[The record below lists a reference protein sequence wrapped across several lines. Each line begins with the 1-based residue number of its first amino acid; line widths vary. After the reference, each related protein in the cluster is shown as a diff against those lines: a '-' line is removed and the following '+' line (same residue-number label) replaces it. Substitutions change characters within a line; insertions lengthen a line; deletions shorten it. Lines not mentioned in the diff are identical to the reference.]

1 MARQI
6 PALSGLP
13 SASSAHPFVLALPGR
28 VPVALSVLCL
38 VLVFYSRLRGRPGTD
53 LRAAFLTA
61 AVVWGVLVTGI
72 TELLSALEALSPRAL
87 AASWAAAVAGAGL
100 LAALPVERRPGLPP
114 RTFEAPVVATV
125 VVGLPIAVLVLGTGL
140 IAAAGWPSQTDSM
153 I

>member
-1 MARQI
+1 MKSRAFSFRSRSK
-6 PALSGLP
+6 AY
-13 SASSAHPFVLALPGR
+13 
-28 VPVALSVLCL
+28 
-38 VLVFYSRLRGRPGTD
+38 VFS
-53 LRAAFLTA
+53 
-61 AVVWGVLVTGI
+61 
-72 TELLSALEALSPRAL
+72 
-87 AASWAAAVAGAGL
+87 VAGAGL